1 LNRAVKPLIS
11 STFADD
17 QRAGR
22 IQHGRSSGDLTVNRP
37 AKRHF
42 RRSVVCAA
50 LVLVVSVLPGCARAI
65 DGRPVAA
72 PGAEPQPWVPEHK
85 SAPPQQSH
93 YFDISRISQLEGQF
107 PPGFDRVQN
116 TALAPLGPDA
126 EKFFAVGVGDILKID
141 PPLCRSVLQP
151 VRPPPDAE
159 YTMIG
164 GLGQGAILVGAVS
177 SPKSLGKGV
186 VPRGCEQVAVTQRVG
201 GRVINSTVTRQPGP
215 EIDGIVTTESIAA
228 AVQGGNRSFVFAA
241 FLSDTVAVTAEGI
254 LPGNPD
260 AESLLSGMLVKAVDV
275 IRAR

>member
-1 LNRAVKPLIS
+1 M
-11 STFADD
+11 
-17 QRAGR
+17 
-22 IQHGRSSGDLTVNRP
+22 TVNRP
-37 AKRHF
+37 ATRHF
-42 RRSVVCAA
+42 RRSLVCAA

-65 DGRPVAA
+65 DGKPVAA

-116 TALAPLGPDA
+116 TALAPLGLDA
-126 EKFFAVGVGDILKID
+126 EKFFAVGVGDILRIE

-151 VRPPPDAE
+151 VRPPADAE

-177 SPKSLGKGV
+177 SPKPLGKGV
-186 VPRGCEQVAVTQRVG
+186 VPKGCEQVAVTQRVG
-201 GRVINSTVTRQPGP
+201 GRVVNSTVTRQDGP
-215 EIDGIVTTESIAA
+215 PIDGIVTTESIAA
-228 AVQGGNRSFVFAA
+228 AVQSGNRSFVFAA

-260 AESLLSGMLVKAVDV
+260 AESLLSGMLVKAVDI
-275 IRAR
+275 IRAG